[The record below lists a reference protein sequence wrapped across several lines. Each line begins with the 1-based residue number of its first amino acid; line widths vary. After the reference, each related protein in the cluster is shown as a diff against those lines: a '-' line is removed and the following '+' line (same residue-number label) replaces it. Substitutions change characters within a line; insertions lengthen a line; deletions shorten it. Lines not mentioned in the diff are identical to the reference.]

1 MKIVSRFH
9 RKDNR
14 FKKNITCV
22 LFNISKAGEEAYC
35 MREKS
40 AFDMKEYENPKCPVE
55 GNYREGKGTTNGS
68 RGRERTR
75 T

>member
-1 MKIVSRFH
+1 
-9 RKDNR
+9 
-14 FKKNITCV
+14 
-22 LFNISKAGEEAYC
+22 

-55 GNYREGKGTTNGS
+55 GNYREGKETTNGS
-68 RGRERTR
+68 RGRERIR